1 MSQPWKVICNKC
13 GGTITSVDESITEWC
28 PHCHARLGSI
38 ESPKIGEMTPAEFNA
53 YYLYNMVDFNQ
64 NGKLDCKE
72 LQSALSFGGLQFSL
86 PTVNILLAK
95 HDRNRN
101 GQLEFD
107 EFKSLIDEVWR
118 WKEAFDYFDTDKS
131 GSIDFGELQ
140 QALIMIG
147 VNLSPTTYQTVFFA
161 SDTDRSGSISMDEF
175 IKLVTEL
182 QLSQIRY
189 MELEKDESG
198 KVNLS
203 YDKFV
208 DLIFS
213 IRT

>member
-1 MSQPWKVICNKC
+1 MESLFD
-13 GGTITSVDESITEWC
+13 TS
-28 PHCHARLGSI
+28 
-38 ESPKIGEMTPAEFNA
+38 
-53 YYLYNMVDFNQ
+53 
-64 NGKLDCKE
+64 
-72 LQSALSFGGLQFSL
+72 
-86 PTVNILLAK
+86 
-95 HDRNRN
+95 
-101 GQLEFD
+101 GQLEFE

-147 VNLSPTTYQTVFFA
+147 YISARQVTPSINLSPTTYQTVFFS

-175 IKLVTEL
+175 IKVMLLCGRTIVQLVTEL

-189 MELEKDESG
+189 MELDRDESG
-198 KVNLS
+198 RVNMS

>member
-1 MSQPWKVICNKC
+1 MESLFD
-13 GGTITSVDESITEWC
+13 TS
-28 PHCHARLGSI
+28 
-38 ESPKIGEMTPAEFNA
+38 
-53 YYLYNMVDFNQ
+53 
-64 NGKLDCKE
+64 
-72 LQSALSFGGLQFSL
+72 
-86 PTVNILLAK
+86 
-95 HDRNRN
+95 
-101 GQLEFD
+101 GQLEFE

-118 WKEAFDYFDTDKS
+118 LKEAFDYFDTDKS

-147 VNLSPTTYQTVFFA
+147 YISARQVTPSINLSPTTYQTVFFS

-175 IKLVTEL
+175 IKVRLLSDCTMVQLVTEL

-189 MELEKDESG
+189 MELDRDESG
-198 KVNLS
+198 RVNMS

>member
-1 MSQPWKVICNKC
+1 MVTCSNC
-13 GGTITSVDESITEWC
+13 GGVVTSVNDTIVDLC
-28 PHCHARLGSI
+28 PHCHCRLG
-38 ESPKIGEMTPAEFNA
+38 ESEPPKSEESDTAERSA
-53 YYLYNMVDFNQ
+53 YFLYNMVDLNK

-72 LQSALSFGGLQFSL
+72 LQSALSVGGLQFSL

-101 GQLEFD
+101 GQLEFE

-147 VNLSPTTYQTVFFA
+147 INLSPTTYQTVFFS

-189 MELEKDESG
+189 MELDRDESG
-198 KVNLS
+198 RVNMS